1 MKLSELSTERAA
13 DVLCEVTPYIANIT
27 GDKALLDELAI
38 KFDSKGKSVAEL
50 YTFSAHKDAQL
61 VPILLKDHRAD
72 VFGVLAAL
80 NETTAE
86 QIGKQKVMETIK
98 QVGELFRDKELL
110 DFFKSFGREE
120 KSE

>member
-38 KFDSKGKSVAEL
+38 KFDSKGKSVAER
-50 YTFSAHKDAQL
+50 YTFSAHKYAQL